1 MPARRAIARHARA
14 ALEEVN
20 VATDGGSKGRPDR
33 RSTGR
38 LGGKVAIVTGGASG
52 MGLAT
57 VKRFVD
63 EGACVV
69 VGDVQRE
76 PGARLARELG
86 DRARFRSTDV
96 ARESDVEA
104 LVAFALDEFGR
115 LDCMFNN
122 AGFGGVAGELVDLD
136 LGDAYRNTID
146 VLFTGV
152 LAGVKH
158 AARVMKRR
166 GAGSIINT
174 ASVAGLRGGY
184 GPHVYSAMKSA
195 VVSLSRTAALE
206 LGANG
211 IRVNAIC
218 PGFIATAIFA
228 GQRNWSYETR
238 QRFVGELENFP
249 TTTPI
254 RRAGL
259 GPDIAAMALYLASD
273 ESAFVTG
280 QQFVVDGGLMAGNP
294 PDPSRRSDIQ
304 ELADR
309 IESE

>member
-1 MPARRAIARHARA
+1 MESDER
-14 ALEEVN
+14 
-20 VATDGGSKGRPDR
+20 SKGRAEA
-33 RSTGR
+33 RSSGR
-38 LGGKVAIVTGGASG
+38 LHGRLHGKVAVITGGASG

-63 EGACVV
+63 EGARVV
-69 VGDVQRE
+69 IGDLQGE
-76 PGARLARELG
+76 PGTRLARELG
-86 DRARFRSTDV
+86 ADVRFRLTDV
-96 ARESDVEA
+96 SREADVEA
-104 LVAFALDEFGR
+104 LVGLAVDEFGR

-136 LGDAYRNTID
+136 LGAAYRNTVD

-158 AARVMKRR
+158 AARAMKRA
-166 GAGSIINT
+166 GGGSIINT

-184 GPHVYSAMKSA
+184 GPHVYSAMKAA
-195 VVSLSRTAALE
+195 VVSLSRSAALE
-206 LGANG
+206 LGADG

-238 QRFVGELENFP
+238 QRFIGELERFP
-249 TTTPI
+249 ATTPI

-273 ESAFVTG
+273 ESTFVTG

-294 PDPSRRSDIQ
+294 PDPTRRSGIQ

-309 IESE
+309 FEAE